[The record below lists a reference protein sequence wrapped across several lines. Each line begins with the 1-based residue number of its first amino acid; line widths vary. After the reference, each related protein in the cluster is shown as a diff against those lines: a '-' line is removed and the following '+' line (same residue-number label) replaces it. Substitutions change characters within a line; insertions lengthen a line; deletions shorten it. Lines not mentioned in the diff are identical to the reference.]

1 MRDKLMALVAGG
13 CFGLLLA
20 WARLSDPTVIRQMLL
35 LREPDV
41 FFIMG
46 TAIAVA
52 AVGVR
57 LLRAAGGRAVLT
69 GEPIQWSTRRPE
81 PRHVLGSI
89 IFGAGWSVAG
99 TCPGPVAAMIGQGHL
114 AGLVVGAGVLL
125 GVAVQPVFFRAS
137 LRDRPRPP
145 TAHPVGL

>member
-1 MRDKLMALVAGG
+1 MRDKFTALIAGG
-13 CFGLLLA
+13 CFGFLLA
-20 WARLSDPTVIRQMLL
+20 WARLSDPIVIRQMLL

-41 FFIMG
+41 FLIMG

-57 LLRAAGGRAVLT
+57 LLRAAGVHAVLT
-69 GEPIQWSTRRPE
+69 GEPIHWSTRRPA

-99 TCPGPVAAMIGQGHL
+99 TCPGPVAAMIGEGHL
-114 AGLVVGAGVLL
+114 AGLVVGAGLFV
-125 GVAVQPVFFRAS
+125 GVAVQPVLFRAS
-137 LRDRPRPP
+137 LRDRTP
-145 TAHPVGL
+145 TSAAHPVGL